1 MLLHVN
7 VLLALTHDEQMFW
20 LLVVMNNKQ
29 VNIIM
34 SNSVLVDTFTIE
46 DLVISNININIDSV
60 CY

>member
-20 LLVVMNNKQ
+20 LLVKLNNRQ
-29 VNIIM
+29 VDIIM

-46 DLVISNININIDSV
+46 DLVISNII
-60 CY
+60 Y

>member
-20 LLVVMNNKQ
+20 LLVKLNNRQ
-29 VNIIM
+29 VDIIM

-46 DLVISNININIDSV
+46 DVVISNININIDSV